1 MFSKAQN
8 QQFSQK
14 CKLNSQCDIF
24 YLLELFLLLKR
35 GKKTIDG
42 EDVEKNKHTAG
53 GNIIN
58 IPNMKNKV
66 EFPQKLKIELLGLG
80 GGQLRGRVPV
90 IGMQKLRGVDPQN

>member
-1 MFSKAQN
+1 
-8 QQFSQK
+8 
-14 CKLNSQCDIF
+14 
-24 YLLELFLLLKR
+24 LLELFLLLKR

-80 GGQLRGRVPV
+80 GG
-90 IGMQKLRGVDPQN
+90 